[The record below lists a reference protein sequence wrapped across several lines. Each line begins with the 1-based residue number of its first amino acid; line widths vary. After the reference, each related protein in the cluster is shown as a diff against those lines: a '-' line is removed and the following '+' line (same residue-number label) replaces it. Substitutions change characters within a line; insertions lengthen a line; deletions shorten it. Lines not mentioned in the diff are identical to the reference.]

1 MDALTITK
9 DKNQG
14 FECTT
19 ERFQEYHDK
28 GGHSY
33 CHSMRRT
40 HKESRLVNNIV
51 LSENKA
57 FGYMKG
63 HSGLGRTV
71 MEVRKEDALDMKM
84 NQAVELARNWNSFLK
99 GCNESDVPQMTCYKL

>member
-14 FECTT
+14 FECAT

-40 HKESRLVNNIV
+40 HKESRLVNNIM

-71 MEVRKEDALDMKM
+71 MEVMKGRRPRHE
-84 NQAVELARNWNSFLK
+84 NELGSGTGK
-99 GCNESDVPQMTCYKL
+99 KLELFFEGL